1 MGRINAGSD
10 RRLEDLIRALPSFLI
25 HVRVLLFP
33 TPSAPDESVE
43 VSSPHSLLF
52 FPASSTRKR
61 PISLRRCNEYNNA
74 PAPAI
79 AATALAP
86 ETSVVEPWLLPI
98 EDVMP

>member
-10 RRLEDLIRALPSFLI
+10 RRLGDLIKALPSFLI
-25 HVRVLLFP
+25 RVLLFP
-33 TPSAPDESVE
+33 TPSAAADESV
-43 VSSPHSLLF
+43 PHSLLF
-52 FPASSTRKR
+52 FLARSSTRKR
-61 PISLRRCNEYNNA
+61 PSSLRRCNEYNNA

-86 ETSVVEPWLLPI
+86 ETSVVEPLLLPT